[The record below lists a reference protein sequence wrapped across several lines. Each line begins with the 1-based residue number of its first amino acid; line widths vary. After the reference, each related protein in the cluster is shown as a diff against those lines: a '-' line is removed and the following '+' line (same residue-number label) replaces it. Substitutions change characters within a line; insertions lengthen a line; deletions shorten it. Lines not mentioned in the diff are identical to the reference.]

1 MSTLIMNEEDQ
12 LELQAYQESLRS
24 GSVRSGAAD
33 KKQKKVFANNVNLMK
48 ERAAEMEL
56 SRIAGHQLEFLDH
69 LVHVVS
75 PLSAAGGDD
84 DNDQQQKQK
93 INAEDDIKRELSF
106 YSQALATA
114 QYGISNIKPFF
125 RPDDYFAEMVKSDD
139 HMTKI
144 KTRIVEEQEKIKKSE
159 EAKRRRDMKK
169 FGKNVKAEVLKERS
183 IQKKREADKIE
194 SFKKRHKR
202 NNDDAPGDQF
212 DIDAIVGDS
221 AADKKRSQHK
231 KRNGSHSSSK
241 SKFERVKAGKNSSR
255 SSSGSGGAKKGGVAK
270 AARPGKSRRKAQSG
284 KRR

>member
-1 MSTLIMNEEDQ
+1 MSTMIMNEEDQ
-12 LELQAYQESLRS
+12 LELQAYQESLRGGNIKS
-24 GSVRSGAAD
+24 GIAD

-56 SRIAGHQLEFLDH
+56 SRIAGHQLEFMDH

-75 PLSAAGGDD
+75 PVSAGGDD
-84 DNDQQQKQK
+84 DNDEQQKQK

-183 IQKKREADKIE
+183 MQKKREADKIE

-231 KRNGSHSSSK
+231 KRNGSQTSK

-270 AARPGKSRRKAQSG
+270 ASRPGKSRRKAQSG